1 MTTQNILQNF
11 ILPIITSGVVVW
23 LLRDWISVRIRAR
36 IQHQY
41 EQQLETHKARIKTES
56 EKSILELQSEMQ
68 QKFIPYEAARIS
80 FMEGQKSSMERKLD
94 SIDKLWACT
103 LKLRKLPL
111 LAMRG
116 VDMFQADEVAKYKR
130 FKDDFEM
137 AEGQI
142 KWNTKDWKKK
152 MDEITED
159 RIEEVRPYIG
169 EYLWAIFFSYQ
180 AICLRLY
187 VLHLGN
193 SDEEKLKWYE
203 DETICQIIKS
213 VLAEN
218 ELIEFNEM
226 KLGKF
231 TWFHKKLEAK
241 ILAASRKIISG
252 EEFSAE
258 SLKQAELIQ
267 EQATKSQ
274 GFTANE
280 SLSLGM

>member
-1 MTTQNILQNF
+1 MVYQD
-11 ILPIITSGVVVW
+11 IIISVISSAAGGGLVVW
-23 LLRDWISVRIRAR
+23 LFRTWISTRIKTA
-36 IQHQY
+36 IQY
-41 EQQLETHKARIKTES
+41 EYDQKLETHKARIKTES
-56 EKSILELQSEMQ
+56 EQSILELQSEMQ

-111 LAMRG
+111 LAMRW
-116 VDMFQADEVAKYKR
+116 VDLFQADEVAKYKR
-130 FKDDFEM
+130 FKDGFEM

-142 KWNTKDWKKK
+142 KWDAKDWKKK

-180 AICLRLY
+180 TICLRLY

-203 DETICQIIKS
+203 DESICQIIKS
-213 VLAEN
+213 VLPES
-218 ELIEFNEM
+218 ELTEFNDM

-231 TWFHKKLEAK
+231 TWLHKKLEAK

-267 EQATKSQ
+267 DQATKSQ
-274 GFTANE
+274 RFTTDE